1 MKKLGILEKIN
12 STHENLRTK
21 TMDGMFEDFPKVGEQ
36 FIIFGEG
43 LKFGNRMIYTTPVKE
58 IFDAGR
64 NKDNYEFMV
73 FTTANSTYKITVT
86 GEVEEEAAYLEAN
99 LKIPET
105 NKSVQ

>member
-1 MKKLGILEKIN
+1 MKKLGVFEKIN

-43 LKFGNRMIYTTPVKE
+43 LKFGNRMIHTTPVKE
-58 IFDAGR
+58 IFDEGR
-64 NKDNYEFMV
+64 NQDNYEFMV
-73 FTTANSTYKITVT
+73 FTTANSTYKITAT
-86 GEVEEEAAYLEAN
+86 GEVEEESAYLESN

-105 NKSVQ
+105 TKSVQ